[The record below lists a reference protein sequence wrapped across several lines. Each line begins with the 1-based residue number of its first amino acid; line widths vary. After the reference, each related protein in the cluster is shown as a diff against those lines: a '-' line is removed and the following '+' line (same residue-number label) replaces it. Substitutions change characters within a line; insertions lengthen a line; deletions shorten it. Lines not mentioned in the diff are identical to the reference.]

1 VLGGGYETAVAPL
14 RRQPSRRRRRQGLLR
29 LFAGALLRAL
39 LLVGAPG
46 GLLVWLLYSPYFL
59 IRDLQV
65 DGGTRVSA
73 AWVEENLRP
82 LAGRHILAVSLEGVR
97 RRLSDHPWIASVALR
112 RELPDRLRVV
122 VVERQPVARR
132 VSDGGLVF
140 LDVEGEPIA
149 PCPAGAG
156 EGLLLVRQDWPGRV
170 PVREV
175 LEVVGE
181 LQRVEPAWGLGVDE
195 AEVLGDRELRVSG
208 KGLPFPLLLAGGEVA
223 AGVNNLRRVLPEIT
237 ARFAAVESVDLR
249 QPRRLVVHGAQGE
262 ERVREAGG
270 PPRGRTLLDSAPL
283 RSVAPGDGARP
294 PGSAQGASGRQS
306 GRPA

>member
-1 VLGGGYETAVAPL
+1 VSEVVLGTPYETAVSPL
-14 RRQPSRRRRRQGLLR
+14 RRQPGRRRRRQGLPR

-46 GLLVWLLYSPYFL
+46 SLLLWLLYSPYFL
-59 IRDLQV
+59 IRELQV
-65 DGGTRVSA
+65 QGGTRVSA

-122 VVERQPVARR
+122 VVERQPVARL
-132 VSDGGLVF
+132 VTDGGMVF

-156 EGLLLVRQDWPGRV
+156 EGLLLVRHGWPGTV

-181 LQRVEPAWGLGVDE
+181 LQRVEPAWGLGVRE
-195 AEVLGDRELRVSG
+195 AEVLGERELRVRG
-208 KGLPFPLLLAGGEVA
+208 EALPFALLLRGGEVA
-223 AGVNNLRRVLPEIT
+223 AGVRNLRRVLPELET
-237 ARFAAVESVDLR
+237 RFATIESVDLR
-249 QPRRLVVHGAQGE
+249 QPHRLVVRPAVGE
-262 ERVREAGG
+262 EGDGATAIGRRAPAAAGG
-270 PPRGRTLLDSAPL
+270 PRL
-283 RSVAPGDGARP
+283 GARRLP
-294 PGSAQGASGRQS
+294 ASGAGDYHS
-306 GRPA
+306 ERPA